1 MSNITKHQI
10 FVIVSGLLL
19 LSFFLIFVPSYDK
32 GTGLNFNLLSQVN
45 YFILISFLLIST
57 IGISHGALD
66 GKIIWVSGSKN
77 NALKLYCIYILI
89 SLLGIMIWYASPS
102 FGLLI
107 LLSMSI
113 VHFGSSDL
121 MFLNQKK
128 NSYLKLSWGITMGL
142 LPVLF
147 HTSTVENIFF
157 QLTSNNSLSDILK
170 IIQYIIFLNL
180 IFLISYV
187 VLKLIKLK
195 ESVYILLLGEIII
208 MIAMAYCLHPLVW
221 FGFYFC
227 FLHGIRGLINN
238 HFKFIP
244 DFYWLLIFTLPI
256 SFIILFINHELSYDG
271 FLIVFPIIAGL
282 TISHMLL
289 PSIIR
294 FFGSND

>member
-1 MSNITKHQI
+1 MSNIKKHQM
-10 FVIVSGLLL
+10 FVIVSGLLV
-19 LSFFLIFVPSYDK
+19 LSFFLIFVPSSDK
-32 GTGLNFNLLSQVN
+32 GTDLSFNLLSQIN

-77 NALKLYCIYILI
+77 NAFKLYCIYILI
-89 SLLGIMIWYASPS
+89 SLLGLIIWYASPS

-121 MFLNQKK
+121 MFLNQK
-128 NSYLKLSWGITMGL
+128 NIFLKLSWGITMGL
-142 LPVLF
+142 LPILF
-147 HTSTVENIFF
+147 HTSAVENIFF

-180 IFLISYV
+180 IFLISYM
-187 VLKLIKLK
+187 VLKMAKLK

-208 MIAMAYCLHPLVW
+208 MILMAYYLHPLVW

>member
-1 MSNITKHQI
+1 MSNIRKHQI

-19 LSFFLIFVPSYDK
+19 LSFFFIFVPSSDID
-32 GTGLNFNLLSQVN
+32 TSLNFNLLSQVN

-57 IGISHGALD
+57 LGISHGALD
-66 GKIIWVSGSKN
+66 GKIIWLSGSKN
-77 NALKLYCIYILI
+77 NAYKLYCIYILI
-89 SLLGIMIWYASPS
+89 SLLGLMIWYASPS
-102 FGLLI
+102 SGLLI

-121 MFLNQKK
+121 MFLKQK
-128 NSYLKLSWGITMGL
+128 NSLLKLSWGITMGL

-147 HTSTVENIFF
+147 HPSAVENIFF
-157 QLTSNNSLSDILK
+157 QLTSNNSFTDILK

-180 IFLISYV
+180 IFLISYTALRFV
-187 VLKLIKLK
+187 KLK
-195 ESVYILLLGEIII
+195 ESVYILLLGEIIT
-208 MIAMAYCLHPLVW
+208 MIATAYYLHPLVW

-256 SFIILFINHELSYDG
+256 SFIILFLNHELRYDG
-271 FLIVFPIIAGL
+271 FLVVFPIIAGL

-289 PSIIR
+289 PRIIR
-294 FFGSND
+294 LFGSNG